1 MDLQRRQLTQI
12 SFLYY
17 EKNMTQQ
24 EISKITGLSRIKV
37 SRLLQKAKD
46 MGIVKITV
54 DYSGSFL
61 EMENKIAGKYKLKDV
76 IIVDDSID
84 TNTKNMVASA
94 AAYYLEN
101 NLTDEYQTIL
111 EEKYDRDIC
120 DFIENEF

>member
-61 EMENKIAGKYKLKDV
+61 EMENKIAEKYKLKDV
-76 IIVDDSID
+76 IIIPLLYRSLL
-84 TNTKNMVASA
+84 K
-94 AAYYLEN
+94 
-101 NLTDEYQTIL
+101 
-111 EEKYDRDIC
+111 
-120 DFIENEF
+120 

>member
-61 EMENKIAGKYKLKDV
+61 EMENKIAEKYKL
-76 IIVDDSID
+76 
-84 TNTKNMVASA
+84 N
-94 AAYYLEN
+94 YEYLRKR
-101 NLTDEYQTIL
+101 LKL
-111 EEKYDRDIC
+111 
-120 DFIENEF
+120 